1 MIKIFWLIVYY
12 GFAKHLPKST
22 VPIVGAMAKVFR
34 RSCAKHLFAQCGSGF
49 NLEQGAYV
57 GNGKNF
63 FVGKNVGLGKDFIC
77 HSRIVIIHDGLMM
90 GESVL
95 FQGGGIPMRIPT
107 NLLVLSQMR
116 NLLL

>member
-22 VPIVGAMAKVFR
+22 VPIVGAMAKALR
-34 RSCAKHLFAQCGSGF
+34 RSCAKHLFAQCGSGL

-107 NLLVLSQMR
+107 NLSVLSQMR

>member
-1 MIKIFWLIVYY
+1 MRTFWIILYY

-22 VPIVGAMAKVFR
+22 APMVGTIAKAVR
-34 RSCAKHLFAQCGSGF
+34 RRCAKHLFAQCGSGF
-49 NLEQGAYV
+49 NLKQGAYV

-77 HSRIVIIHDGLMM
+77 HNRIVTIHDGLMM

-95 FQGGGIPMRIPT
+95 FQGGALIRK
-107 NLLVLSQMR
+107 S
-116 NLLL
+116 